1 MPQFPHVKT
10 RTLTERTP
18 QDFVRIT
25 STKTSQV
32 ANTWYSIDKRQLL
45 GRCHDTGQK
54 TQGVGEALYETAG
67 ESGGGSAWTKLAA
80 VEMTRN
86 QCHHSGHKEQS
97 REKTVK
103 VTTGGLKLEVPVTA
117 APMWGAWG
125 VWREDDVWEGVGN
138 ATGTELRAPV
148 CKASEL
154 AFYPGGIKE

>member
-1 MPQFPHVKT
+1 M
-10 RTLTERTP
+10 
-18 QDFVRIT
+18 
-25 STKTSQV
+25 

-117 APMWGAWG
+117 APMWGAWEADLDPG
-125 VWREDDVWEGVGN
+125 RGILVGRSCICCL
-138 ATGTELRAPV
+138 TP
-148 CKASEL
+148 L
-154 AFYPGGIKE
+154 AGWARNHLQKDLGAKSALLYPKEKS